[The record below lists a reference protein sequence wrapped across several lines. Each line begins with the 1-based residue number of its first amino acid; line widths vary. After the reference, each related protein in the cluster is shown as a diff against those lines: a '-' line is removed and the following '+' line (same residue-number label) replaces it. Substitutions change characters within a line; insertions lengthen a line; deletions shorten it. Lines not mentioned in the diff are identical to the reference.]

1 MDNDLMKDA
10 IRNQLNDFIKQTWEV
25 IGNYQ
30 NAITSLQTLENQGDI
45 IPIIEDIISDNMI
58 HVGQLQKALEL
69 MVPEVIDKIS
79 EGEKQAELTLSEE
92 PDEGELEE
100 VEVEVQEPEVEEQL
114 QEAVYTDTVPR
125 YAHIASVGLFSTGCA
140 PEEYEKEAEVGH
152 YEIDLDSE
160 VFTRVKNHR
169 YLGNY
174 LIETFPRETMEEVER
189 TAKNIMSKG
198 NFKEVSNEEYLKIE
212 KEWEEV
218 KARF

>member
-1 MDNDLMKDA
+1 MDNDLMKDG

-30 NAITSLQTLENQGDI
+30 NAITSLQTLENQGEI

-114 QEAVYTDTVPR
+114 QEAIYTDNIPN
-125 YAHIASVGLFSTGCA
+125 YMHIASVGLYSSGND
-140 PEEYEKEAEVGH
+140 PEEQAKEDELGH
-152 YEIDLDSE
+152 YEIDVDNK
-160 VFTRVKNHR
+160 VFTRVKGKY
-169 YLGNY
+169 YLGNWM
-174 LIETFPRETMEEVER
+174 IESFPRDTMAEVDA
-189 TAKNIMSKG
+189 TAKNIMS
-198 NFKEVSNEEYLKIE
+198 NETYREVSNDEYLQIQ
-212 KEWEEV
+212 KEWEE
-218 KARF
+218 KNS

>member
-1 MDNDLMKDA
+1 MDNDLMKDG

-30 NAITSLQTLENQGDI
+30 NAITSLQTLENQGEI

-100 VEVEVQEPEVEEQL
+100 VEVEVQEPEVSRKLFIQIIFL
-114 QEAVYTDTVPR
+114 IICTLLVLVYIVLVMTLR
-125 YAHIASVGLFSTGCA
+125 NKLRKMNSG
-140 PEEYEKEAEVGH
+140 
-152 YEIDLDSE
+152 
-160 VFTRVKNHR
+160 
-169 YLGNY
+169 
-174 LIETFPRETMEEVER
+174 
-189 TAKNIMSKG
+189 IMK
-198 NFKEVSNEEYLKIE
+198 
-212 KEWEEV
+212 
-218 KARF
+218 